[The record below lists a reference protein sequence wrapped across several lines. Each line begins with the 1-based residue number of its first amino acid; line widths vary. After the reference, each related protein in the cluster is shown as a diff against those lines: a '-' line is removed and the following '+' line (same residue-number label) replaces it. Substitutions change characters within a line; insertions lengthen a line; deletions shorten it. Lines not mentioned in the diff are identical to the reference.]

1 MQALRTSSRVPSAR
15 PARKHTL
22 QVSAIGGLFG
32 GLQKAMGNSG
42 PSKGW
47 APSTGNE
54 PRKISKSGYDIT
66 PMTAQQRE
74 EAAAKL
80 PKMSQYVCLQHGTER
95 AFTGSTVNGFPHDNK
110 QEGIYVAAL
119 GGLPLFTKEG
129 KFESGTGWPSFWKP
143 IDKEHLIEVTDT
155 SIPMMPRT
163 EVLDARA
170 GSHLGHVFND
180 GPPPTFKRYCMNAAA
195 LKFIPKGEPLPEES
209 RPVKDEG
216 ASA

>member
-1 MQALRTSSRVPSAR
+1 
-15 PARKHTL
+15 
-22 QVSAIGGLFG
+22 
-32 GLQKAMGNSG
+32 MGNSG

-54 PRKISKSGYDIT
+54 PRKISKSGYD
-66 PMTAQQRE
+66 M
-74 EAAAKL
+74 
-80 PKMSQYVCLQHGTER
+80 
-95 AFTGSTVNGFPHDNK
+95 
-110 QEGIYVAAL
+110 

-143 IDKEHLIEVTDT
+143 IDKEHLIEITDT

-209 RPVKDEG
+209 RPVKEYWLYQR
-216 ASA
+216 